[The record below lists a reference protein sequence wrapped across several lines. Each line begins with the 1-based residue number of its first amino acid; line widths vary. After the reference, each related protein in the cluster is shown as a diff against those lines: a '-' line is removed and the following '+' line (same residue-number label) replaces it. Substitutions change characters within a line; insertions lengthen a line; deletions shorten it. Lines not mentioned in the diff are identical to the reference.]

1 MDLYKELIKNI
12 NFKNKDLLIALIG
25 TERFFAHIYGI
36 KIFDFISDI
45 KQMTGAEKYSFER
58 FKDVLFIPGVWPNF
72 GATIILPSM
81 LGAKV
86 TWFENSSPCI
96 SGAYIKNINDINNLK
111 IPDCLKVGFGPWYF
125 NALKRFIE
133 DDDFKDNLNFNWSI
147 GPGELAGYLFGINNL
162 LLNMCAEPNIIKKLL
177 SFCTELIIDFL
188 NKQFEINKFASGF
201 LITDDISGLISKEF
215 YEDFLL
221 PCHINI
227 RKNFKDK
234 IFIFHNDSKSDHI
247 IESLLNLDMDVFN
260 FGADTNLD
268 LLIEKMLKPKKVALM
283 GNIDPTRIL
292 LSDNKT
298 LIIEHVRKLIQKIKP
313 YPGFI
318 ISAGGGLNAT
328 SPENIDIIIEEVKKC
343 NNVGSINMD

>member
-25 TERFFAHIYGI
+25 TERFFAHNYKI

-45 KQMTGAEKYSFER
+45 NQMMNAEKFTFKK

-81 LGAKV
+81 LGAKII
-86 TWFENSSPCI
+86 WYENSTPCV
-96 SGAYIKNINDINNLK
+96 SGVVIKNINDVGNLK
-111 IPDCLKVGFGPWYF
+111 LPDCLKEGFGPWYF

-133 DDDFKDNLNFNWSI
+133 EGSFKENLNFNWSI
-147 GPGELAGYLFGINNL
+147 GPGELAGYLIGIDNL
-162 LLNMCAEPNIIKKLL
+162 LLNMYAEPKIIKKLL
-177 SFCTELIIDFL
+177 SFCTEFIINFL
-188 NKQFEINKFASGF
+188 NNQFEINNFARGF
-201 LITDDISGLISKEF
+201 LLTDDISGLISKDF

-221 PCHINI
+221 PCHIDI

-234 IFIFHNDSKSDHI
+234 IFVFHSDTKSDHI
-247 IESLLNLDMDVFN
+247 IESLLNVEMDVFN
-260 FGADTNLD
+260 FGPDTNMD
-268 LLIEKMLKPKKVALM
+268 LLIEKMLIPKKVALM
-283 GNIDPTRIL
+283 GNIDPTKIL
-292 LSDNKT
+292 LSKDKVLIRNKVKE
-298 LIIEHVRKLIQKIKP
+298 LIKKAKT

-328 SPENIDIIIEEVKKC
+328 DPKSIDILIEEVKNKRKKT
-343 NNVGSINMD
+343 V